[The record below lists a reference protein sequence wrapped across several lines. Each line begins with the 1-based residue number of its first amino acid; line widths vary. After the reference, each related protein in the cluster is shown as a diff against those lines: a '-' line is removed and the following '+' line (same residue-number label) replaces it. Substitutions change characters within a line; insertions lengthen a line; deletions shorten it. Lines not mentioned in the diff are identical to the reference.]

1 MRESERTLDR
11 MWYAVGA
18 LLLTSGVIHLAIL
31 LIGGGSWEGPV
42 SVRKA
47 MTFGL
52 SFGITLM
59 TIVWVSSFVRLANR
73 TRTISLA
80 VFTVACVVE
89 TALVSLQAW
98 RGVPSHFNLET
109 PFDARIARTLAIGGG
124 VLIAIIVTFTIA
136 AFRNNPRVP
145 PSLRVAVRIGF
156 VLLVTSLAVGGMMI
170 AKGMSLVLAGHAQ
183 TAYATAGSLKPIHAV
198 TMHAILVLPVL
209 ARLLSFADWPER
221 RRVAAV
227 LAAAGLYVAV
237 AVIVALH
244 NVL

>member
-11 MWYAVGA
+11 VWYAIGA

-42 SVRKA
+42 SLRKA

-52 SFGITLM
+52 SFGITLI
-59 TIVWVSSFVRLANR
+59 TIVWVSSFVRLGTR
-73 TRTISLA
+73 TRTMLLA
-80 VFTVACVVE
+80 VFTLACVVE
-89 TALVSLQAW
+89 TALVSVQAW

-136 AFRNNPRVP
+136 AFRNNPQVP

-156 VLLVTSLAVGGMMI
+156 VLLVISLAVGGLMI
-170 AKGMSLVLAGHAQ
+170 AKGMALVFAGFAP

-198 TMHAILVLPVL
+198 TMHAILVLPLL
-209 ARLLSFADWPER
+209 AWLLSFVDWPER
-221 RRVAAV
+221 RRVVAVLVASGIYIAAV
-227 LAAAGLYVAV
+227 VVVTLR
-237 AVIVALH
+237 
-244 NVL
+244 VL